1 MLQLQPKL
9 KPSLYVTGLTL
20 AFIINT
26 LLILFIYQLVIKQAV
41 IKPQETITLNFRQ
54 FNSKETVMPEHQPEK
69 LAQVTKKPALK
80 QLSKPKLSISVN
92 SINSI
97 NALSFSAMKAEE
109 FSINPSLLSIQLPDV
124 QAKESLTVQVNSG
137 LISATPVFQLPPQ
150 YPPRA
155 KQKKIEGYVVMQIYI
170 ESSGKVSDIKVLEET
185 PKGIFANSAM
195 KAAYRWR
202 FQPPEKNSNPW
213 QILKVRYELKK

>member
-1 MLQLQPKL
+1 MLQLQPRL

-109 FSINPSLLSIQLPDV
+109 FSINPSLLSIELPDV

>member
-1 MLQLQPKL
+1 MLQLQPRL

-20 AFIINT
+20 AFIINA

-54 FNSKETVMPEHQPEK
+54 FNSKETVMPEHQPEQ

-109 FSINPSLLSIQLPDV
+109 FSINPSLLSIELPDV

>member
-109 FSINPSLLSIQLPDV
+109 FSINPSLLSIELPDV

>member
-1 MLQLQPKL
+1 MLQLQPRL

-20 AFIINT
+20 AFIINA

-54 FNSKETVMPEHQPEK
+54 FNSKETVMPEHQPEQ

-97 NALSFSAMKAEE
+97 NALSFPAMKAEE
-109 FSINPSLLSIQLPDV
+109 FSINPSLLSIELPDV
-124 QAKESLTVQVNSG
+124 QAKESITVQVNSG